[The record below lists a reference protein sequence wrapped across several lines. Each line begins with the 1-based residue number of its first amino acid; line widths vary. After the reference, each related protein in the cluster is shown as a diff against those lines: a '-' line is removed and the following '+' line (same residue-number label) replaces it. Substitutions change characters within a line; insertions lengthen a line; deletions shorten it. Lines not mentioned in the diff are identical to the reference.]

1 MKTKASAERDEK
13 KRRISKPVLV
23 PPIPES
29 ELFPP
34 IDYDELRRATL
45 SLIPE
50 FAAHAGSPAL
60 HIAIRTPTDSKA
72 RSAKSLQAGWTEF
85 WDHGRGIAFA
95 RRVSGQTQRLIEF
108 GYFGDKH
115 KLTAFAD
122 LAERV
127 WGTVVPLSWQ
137 RLLPLGNSNGANGAR
152 DEFALALI
160 CQPARSTDE
169 LPVNWRGE
177 GTYADRINDMNLG
190 RLLDV
195 VGCLCS
201 TGERETTTIK
211 QVLEDFSSKPAYL
224 YLAISKDIFH
234 AAVECLRQLAVFWD
248 YVKRGVYSEQTLPTY
263 ELRALD
269 LKYLG
274 SDDAKRDRM
283 AYLLLQAP
291 RQSHSQIREIINRTI
306 HEQDWATTTTL
317 ESSQALTYAAKRW
330 AERSP
335 EPLPPP
341 DKRRPGCRRSRKL
354 KPE

>member
-13 KRRISKPVLV
+13 KQRIFKSVLV
-23 PPIPES
+23 PPIRES

-45 SLIPE
+45 SMIPE

-60 HIAIRTPTDSKA
+60 HVAIRTPTDSKA
-72 RSAKSLQAGWTEF
+72 RSARSLQAGWTEF
-85 WDHGRGIAFA
+85 WDRGRGIAFA

-115 KLTAFAD
+115 KLTVFAD

-127 WGTVVPLSWQ
+127 WRTVVPQSWQ
-137 RLLPLGNSNGANGAR
+137 RLLPLGNSNGANGAK

-177 GTYADRINDMNLG
+177 GKYAERINDMNLG
-190 RLLDV
+190 KLLDV
-195 VGCLCS
+195 VGCLCG

-211 QVLEDFSSKPAYL
+211 RVLEGFSSKPAYL
-224 YLAISKDIFH
+224 YLAISGDIFQ
-234 AAVECLRQLAVFWD
+234 AAVECLQQLAVFWE
-248 YVKRGVYSEQTLPTY
+248 YAKRGVYSELTLPTY
-263 ELRALD
+263 ELRTLD

-283 AYLLLQAP
+283 AYLLLKAQK
-291 RQSHSQIREIINRTI
+291 QSHRQIREIINRTI
-306 HEQDWATTTTL
+306 HEQDWATTTL

-330 AERSP
+330 AEKSP

-341 DKRRPGCRRSRKL
+341 DKRMPGCRRSRKR